1 MTISNIF
8 KSKASFRRVFQA
20 LGRIGKALMFPIA
33 VLPIAAIIMRIG
45 AQIPINGNIVNA
57 PTFVTFVQKTLAAVG
72 DTVFSNLHILFAI
85 GVGFGLTK
93 DSRGEAAITAFV
105 GMTLLTLLMK
115 TSGADLPHQIY
126 GGVFDFHS
134 IFGKSYDNIL
144 SNNVLNGIIMGSIV
158 AFIYNRFNDIE
169 LPKILG
175 FFSGRRL
182 IPVLVII
189 SSLFFTLFWAII
201 FPWIG
206 WGLYKFSLV
215 LSEATTNRWA
225 SASISGI
232 YVSLNRLLIPFGLHH
247 IPNTL
252 FWFVLG
258 EHKDSAGKII
268 NGDINIFLNGVAEG
282 NTAGVFQSGF
292 FPMMMFGLPA
302 LVFVFYKNA
311 NDKEQQKRVL
321 SLFLPSALIAF
332 MTGITEPI
340 EFAFMFVSPV
350 LYLAHA
356 LLSGVFAFMMGAFGI
371 QIGFGFSAGLID
383 YLLSIPKSMEI
394 IAANKVGASAVF
406 GNPAWIFV
414 IGPLCSLTYFFTA
427 NTMIKKMNISTPGR
441 GKNILLNENEVV
453 EIINE
458 NELPN
463 NIKKIIIGLG
473 GWDNIINY
481 QNCVTRLRYDLKDIS
496 KIDENI
502 IKESGI
508 VIGNKKIQNHIQLI
522 IGPKAESIN
531 NLIIKHKNSNLN

>member
-1 MTISNIF
+1 
-8 KSKASFRRVFQA
+8 
-20 LGRIGKALMFPIA
+20 MFPIA

-45 AQIPINGNIVNA
+45 AQIPINDKVIDA
-57 PTFVTFVQKTLAAVG
+57 PSFVSFVQKTLSAVG
-72 DTVFSNLHILFAI
+72 DTVFGNLHILFAI

-115 TSGADLPHQIY
+115 KSGADLPNQIY
-126 GGVFDFHS
+126 GKVFDFHS
-134 IFGKSYDNIL
+134 IFGKSYDDIL
-144 SNNVLNGIIMGSIV
+144 ANNVLNGIIMGSIV

-189 SSLFFTLFWAII
+189 SSLFFTLLWAIV

-206 WGLYKFSLV
+206 WGLYKFSLT
-215 LSEATTNRWA
+215 LSQATGNRWA
-225 SASISGI
+225 AASISGV

-258 EHKDSAGKII
+258 SHPDSSGKEVF
-268 NGDINIFLNGVAEG
+268 GDINIFLNGIAKG

-302 LVFVFYKNA
+302 LVFVFWKNA
-311 NDKEQQKRVL
+311 ENKEQQKRVM

-340 EFAFMFVSPV
+340 EFAFMFVSPI
-350 LYLAHA
+350 LYLVHA
-356 LLSGVFAFMMGAFGI
+356 LISGIFAFIMGAFGI

-383 YLLSIPKSMEI
+383 YLLSIPKSIEI
-394 IAANKVGASAVF
+394 IAVNKSGASAVF

-414 IGPLCSLTYFFTA
+414 IGPLCAITYFFVA
-427 NTMIKKMNISTPGR
+427 NTIIKKMNLATPGR

-453 EIINE
+453 EKINE

-496 KIDENI
+496 IIDESV
-502 IKESGI
+502 IKQSGL

-531 NLIIKHKNSNLN
+531 NQIIKHKNSKLD